1 MRLQVGDLVR
11 HNDYGVGC
19 VVKVSKANLEINGQ
33 SFWYEIQWA
42 AGPPY
47 PTIQWAPSLEKVYE
61 SR

>member
-11 HNDYGVGC
+11 HNNYGVGC
-19 VVKVSKANLEINGQ
+19 VIKVSKANLEINGQ
-33 SFWYEIQWA
+33 SFWYEVQWA
-42 AGPPY
+42 DGRI